1 MDIVT
6 TYKLSFSAKGGWL
19 SKGAPLE
26 LQTVSRA
33 SLHISQKNLKKITN
47 VYSDYITKRESPE
60 ARMNLQVAQS
70 KLHEADKS
78 TARPHGQTRET
89 PPEKQ
94 AHKQIEEN
102 RYKHPM
108 GWNSAKCRKRLISAA
123 YSGTTWPA

>member
-26 LQTVSRA
+26 SQTIPRA
-33 SLHISQKNLKKITN
+33 FLHIYLRKISKKITN

-70 KLHEADKS
+70 KLHEADKP

-89 PPEKQ
+89 PQKNRHINKSKKTGINTRWGGIRPNV
-94 AHKQIEEN
+94 EN
-102 RYKHPM
+102 D
-108 GWNSAKCRKRLISAA
+108 
-123 YSGTTWPA
+123 

>member
-26 LQTVSRA
+26 SQTIPRA

-89 PPEKQ
+89 PQKNRHINKSKKTGINTRWGGIRPNV
-94 AHKQIEEN
+94 EN
-102 RYKHPM
+102 D
-108 GWNSAKCRKRLISAA
+108 
-123 YSGTTWPA
+123 